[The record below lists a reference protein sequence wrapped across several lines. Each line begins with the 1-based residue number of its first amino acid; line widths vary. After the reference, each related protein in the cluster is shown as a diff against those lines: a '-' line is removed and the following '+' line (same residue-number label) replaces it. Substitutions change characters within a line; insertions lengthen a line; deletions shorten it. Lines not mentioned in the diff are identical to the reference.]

1 MKKSILVILVFYLTS
16 SNLLAQETEV
26 IANEEEV
33 IAKEEVVMDI
43 WYVTDR
49 LRLSVYK
56 KANAKSGVLQQLN
69 SGDRLGVLQISGNYA
84 LVNTPDGKQ
93 GWVKR
98 GFLVPSPT
106 AILLLE
112 EEKKKTSLL
121 SEEIKKLANS
131 KQVID
136 QYEIDMDALT
146 ANIRTLENENT
157 QARQIIVE
165 LKQVAQKKAEMEAA
179 KAMSLG
185 ASKASPLEVLRT
197 IAISYWR
204 YLVPILVL
212 SILVGFLMAKLF
224 IELRIRRRFHGLKVW

>member
-1 MKKSILVILVFYLTS
+1 MKKSILVIWVFFLTC
-16 SNLLAQETEV
+16 SNLPAQETE
-26 IANEEEV
+26 AKASEEKV
-33 IAKEEVVMDI
+33 SDI

-49 LRLSVYK
+49 LRLSVYA
-56 KANAKSGVLQQLN
+56 KANAKSGLLQQLN

-98 GFLVPSPT
+98 GFLLPGPT
-106 AILLLE
+106 ASLLLE
-112 EEKKKTSLL
+112 EEMKKTSLL
-121 SEEIKKLANS
+121 SEEIEKLANS

-136 QYEIDMDALT
+136 QYEVDMDVLT
-146 ANIRTLENENT
+146 ANIRTLENQNS
-157 QARQIIVE
+157 QASKIIVE

-179 KAMSLG
+179 KAMSVE
-185 ASKASPLEVLRT
+185 SNKDSPLAVLRA

-212 SILVGFLMAKLF
+212 SILVGFLIGKFF
-224 IELRIRRRFHGLKVW
+224 IESRIRRRFHGLKVW

>member
-1 MKKSILVILVFYLTS
+1 MKKFILLILAFFLTYS
-16 SNLLAQETEV
+16 TLPAQETE
-26 IANEEEV
+26 
-33 IAKEEVVMDI
+33 AKASEDDYGDI

-49 LRLSVYK
+49 LRLSVYA
-56 KANAKSGVLQQLN
+56 KANAKSGLLQQLN

-84 LVNTPDGKQ
+84 FVNTPNGKQ

-106 AILLLE
+106 ASLLLE
-112 EEKKKTSLL
+112 EEMKKTRLL
-121 SEEIKKLANS
+121 SEEIEKLANS

-136 QYEIDMDALT
+136 QYEVDMDALT

-165 LKQVAQKKAEMEAA
+165 LKQVAQKRVEMEAA
-179 KAMSLG
+179 KAMSLE
-185 ASKASPLEVLRT
+185 ASKASPLEVLKAT
-197 IAISYWR
+197 AISYWR
-204 YLVPILVL
+204 YLAPILVL

-224 IELRIRRRFHGLKVW
+224 IEFRIRRRFHGLKVW